1 MTVARKLLIFTFCFL
16 LLSISGCGYT
26 THSGY
31 SKYKTIYI
39 PPFKNKIDITN
50 EGDINSKYKIYRPLL
65 DSDVT
70 KAVINKYLFDGNIK
84 PVRSENADATLR
96 GEILEF
102 RKDPVR
108 YDDNDNIEEYR
119 VNLIVSL
126 IFWDNKE
133 DKLIWQEGVFV
144 GDTTYFVVGATAKSE
159 ATAINEAIADLA
171 RRIVE
176 RTVEEW

>member
-1 MTVARKLLIFTFCFL
+1 MTGVKKLLVFSFCFL
-16 LLSISGCGYT
+16 LIGISGCGYT
-26 THSGY
+26 THSAY

-50 EGDINSKYKIYRPLL
+50 DSDINSKYKIYRPLL

-70 KAVINKYLFDGNIK
+70 RAVINKFLFDGNLK
-84 PVRSENADATLR
+84 PVKSENADLTLK

-119 VNLIVSL
+119 VNMIVSL
-126 IFWDNKE
+126 TLWNNKE
-133 DKLIWQEGVFV
+133 DKLEWQEGSFT
-144 GDTTYFVVGATAKSE
+144 GDTTYFVTGAMAKSE
-159 ATAINEAIADLA
+159 ATAINDAITDLA
-171 RRIVE
+171 RRVVE